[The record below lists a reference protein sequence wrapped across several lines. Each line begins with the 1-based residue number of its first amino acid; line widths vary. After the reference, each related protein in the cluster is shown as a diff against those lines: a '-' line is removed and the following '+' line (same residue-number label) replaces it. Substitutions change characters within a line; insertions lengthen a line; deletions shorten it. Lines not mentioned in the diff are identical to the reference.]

1 MAKLLYLAPPKMDEA
16 TNARKGRPSIDFDR
30 FRAYVLGFGLLGA
43 VIVPAF
49 WERGDDSFP
58 ISSYPMFAR
67 PRPKTVVSFAD
78 AVDAAGHAQRLSP
91 EFVANDEVMQA
102 AHIVRDAIAAG
113 PERLAALCERAASRV
128 ASDPLLASLVR
139 VRLVQA
145 RFDSIGYFERA
156 NEPEFCMVHY
166 ECPVPRA
173 R

>member
-1 MAKLLYLAPPKMDEA
+1 MGEVPSG
-16 TNARKGRPSIDFDR
+16 RKRKTIDWDR
-30 FRAYVLGFGLLGA
+30 VRAYVLGFGVLSSVVA
-43 VIVPAF
+43 PAF
-49 WERGDDSFP
+49 WERGEDSFP

-78 AVDAAGHAQRLSP
+78 AVDAGGHAQRLAP

-128 ASDPLLASLVR
+128 ALDPLLASLVR

-145 RFDSIGYFERA
+145 RFDSIGYFEQAR
-156 NEPEFCMVHY
+156 EPEACTVHY
-166 ECPVPRA
+166 ECLVPRA